1 MGNVYGAALKKLLS
15 DGVAPETAIKQLV
28 LFLTQA
34 SRTRDI
40 LPALTAAR
48 SRVQAEMD
56 AASILVTEVTINSIS
71 DEQVR
76 TRVHALITTPII
88 RKLDPTLSAG
98 WIIKYR
104 GVRIDA
110 SAKHQLNTWYQS
122 ARTRI

>member
-1 MGNVYGAALKKLLS
+1 MDNVYGAALKKLLS
-15 DGVAPETAIKQLV
+15 DGVDPQVAIKQLV

-40 LPALTAAR
+40 VPALKAAR
-48 SRVQAEMD
+48 NTVQSEID
-56 AASILVTEVTINSIS
+56 AASILVTEVTPNSIA

-76 TRVHALITTPII
+76 KNVDAPNTTPII

-98 WIIKYR
+98 WIIRYR